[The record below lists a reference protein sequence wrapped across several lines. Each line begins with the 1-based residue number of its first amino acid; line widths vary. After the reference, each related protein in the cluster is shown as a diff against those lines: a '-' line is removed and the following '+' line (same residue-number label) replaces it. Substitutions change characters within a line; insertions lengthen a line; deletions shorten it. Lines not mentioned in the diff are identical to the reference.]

1 MPKGEKIKAKAT
13 RSTATCEFQKVFV
26 FELVFLIKTLL
37 IAKRSPL
44 IAKLFSFGGVIFLWE
59 KGELLVSWSK
69 LVFENGLICKNKVI
83 WLRS

>member
-44 IAKLFSFGGVIFLWE
+44 IAKLFSFGGVIFL
-59 KGELLVSWSK
+59 
-69 LVFENGLICKNKVI
+69 
-83 WLRS
+83 